1 MMTTYQCAKVWKE
14 IVRIYN
20 ETRETNPKTT
30 MDQIIE
36 HFDVDVTKEAFAT
49 IAAIKEYDG
58 RISCSNREY
67 TNGIS
72 VNPRCMEYNH
82 NNPILYAGLD
92 DIHMAHI
99 DQLITELRKIDK

>member
-14 IVRIYN
+14 VVRIYN

-30 MDQIIE
+30 MNQIIE
-36 HFDVDVTKEAFAT
+36 WLGIDNTKEVFAT
-49 IAAIKEYDG
+49 IATIKKYDG
-58 RISCSNREY
+58 RISHINREY
-67 TNGIS
+67 TNSIP
-72 VNPRCMEYNH
+72 VNRLCIRPLRD
-82 NNPILYAGLD
+82 NPVIYAGLD

>member
-1 MMTTYQCAKVWKE
+1 MMTTYACAKVWKE
-14 IVRIYN
+14 VVRIYN

-30 MDQIIE
+30 MDRIIE
-36 HFDVDVTKEAFAT
+36 WLGTDNTKEVFAT
-49 IAAIKEYDG
+49 IAAIKKHDG
-58 RISCSNREY
+58 RISHINREY
-67 TNGIS
+67 VNCIP
-72 VNPRCMEYNH
+72 VNPRCMEYNC